1 MPEYSADEST
11 LHVAIIMD
19 GNGRW
24 ALARGLPRVAG
35 HPAGAQAVRRAV
47 EAAPGLG
54 IGVLTLF
61 AFSADNWRRPPE
73 EVSALMALFV
83 QFLED
88 ETAECVEQGVR
99 LEVIGRRD
107 RLDPAVRG
115 AIARAEALTAS
126 GNRLRL
132 RLAVDYSGRD
142 AILAAVRGLATLSRE
157 SLAGALGPAV
167 DLLIRTGGERR
178 LSDFL
183 LWECAYAELVFS
195 RRMWP
200 DFTAEDL
207 AGAVREFRGRERRFG
222 TIRAPARARKLGSV
236 EAWLD

>member
-1 MPEYSADEST
+1 
-11 LHVAIIMD
+11 MD

-35 HPAGAQAVRRAV
+35 HQAGAEAVRRAV
-47 EAAPGLG
+47 ESAPGLG

-61 AFSADNWRRPPE
+61 AFSSDNWRRPAE
-73 EVSALMALFV
+73 EVNALMALFM
-83 QFLED
+83 QFLGD
-88 ETAECVEQGVR
+88 ETTRCVEQGVR

-107 RLDPAVRG
+107 RLAEDLRA
-115 AIARAEALTAS
+115 AIALAEILTAS

-142 AILAAVRGLATLSRE
+142 SILAAVRGLATLSRE

-183 LWECAYAELVFS
+183 LWECAYSELIFS

-200 DFTAEDL
+200 DFTAADL
-207 AGAVREFRGRERRFG
+207 AGAVLEFRGRERRFG
-222 TIRAPARARKLGSV
+222 SIPAPARKLGSV